1 MVKLLSQLKLRQIIL
16 KIVLGLCLFLAI
28 GSTSLSYA
36 LPSALPLAQAGSVEN
51 LQQQQQQIEQERDD
65 IQRERD
71 RLQNLEQS
79 AQDRLGGLQ
88 NNIRTTA
95 AQIQQNEAQIK
106 AATENLKKLQAELAI
121 AEKGFQDK
129 QLGTVARLRFLQ
141 RQQGGQGWAVLLQ
154 SNNLNEFLDR
164 RRQLKLVYQADR
176 QILANLKAQFD
187 NLNQR
192 KRTIERQKNDIAL
205 LTQQLLAQKSQLEAQ
220 SKIQQD
226 LIARLRQDRN
236 ALEEAEAQLER
247 DSATIAVLIR
257 QRLSIP
263 GPVVRGTGQFTY
275 PSIGIVTS
283 NFGWRVHP
291 ILGYRRFHAGI
302 DFGASHGSTIQAADA
317 GVVIFSGW
325 YGGYGNAVVISHGGD
340 LTTLYGHASELYVSE
355 GQTVQQGQAIAAIGS
370 TGFSTGPHLHFEVRQ
385 NGEPVNPLGFL

>member
-16 KIVLGLCLFLAI
+16 KIVLGLCLFLAL
-28 GSTSLSYA
+28 GSTSLTHA
-36 LPSALPLAQAGSVEN
+36 LPALPLAQSGSVEN
-51 LQQQQQQIEQERDD
+51 LQQQRQQIEQERDD
-65 IQRERD
+65 LQRERD

-79 AQDRLGGLQ
+79 AQERLGGLQ

>member
-1 MVKLLSQLKLRQIIL
+1 MIKLLSQLKLRQTIL
-16 KIVLGLCLFLAI
+16 KAVLGLSLFLVI
-28 GSTSLSYA
+28 SSTSLVHA
-36 LPSALPLAQAGSVEN
+36 LPLPLAQAGSVES
-51 LQQQQQQIEQERDD
+51 LQQQRQQIEQERDD
-65 IQRERD
+65 LQRERD

-88 NNIRTTA
+88 NNIRATA
-95 AQIQQNEAQIK
+95 AQIQQNEAKIRT
-106 AATENLKKLQAELAI
+106 ATENLKKLQAELAI

-176 QILANLKAQFD
+176 KILADLQAQFND
-187 NLNQR
+187 LNQR

-205 LTQQLLAQKSQLEAQ
+205 LTQQLLAQKTQFEAQ
-220 SKIQQD
+220 AKIQQD

-247 DSATIAVLIR
+247 DSATIAVMIR

-263 GPVVRGTGQFTY
+263 GPVIRGTGQFIY
-275 PSIGIVTS
+275 PLVGIVTS

-291 ILGYRRFHAGI
+291 ILGYRRFHAGV

-325 YGGYGNAVVISHGGD
+325 YGGYGNAVVISHGGS
-340 LTTLYGHASELYVSE
+340 LTTLYAHASELYVSQ
-355 GQTVQQGQAIAAIGS
+355 GQTVQQGQAIAAVGS

>member
-1 MVKLLSQLKLRQIIL
+1 MIKLLSQLKLRQTIL
-16 KIVLGLCLFLAI
+16 KAVLGLSLFLVI
-28 GSTSLSYA
+28 SSTSLVHA
-36 LPSALPLAQAGSVEN
+36 LPLPLAQAGSVES
-51 LQQQQQQIEQERDD
+51 LQQQRQQIEQERDD
-65 IQRERD
+65 LQRERD

-88 NNIRTTA
+88 NNIRATA
-95 AQIQQNEAQIK
+95 AQIQQNEAKIRT
-106 AATENLKKLQAELAI
+106 ATENLKKLQAELAI

-176 QILANLKAQFD
+176 KILADLQAQFND
-187 NLNQR
+187 LNQR

-205 LTQQLLAQKSQLEAQ
+205 LTQQLLAQKTQFEAQ
-220 SKIQQD
+220 AKIQQD

-247 DSATIAVLIR
+247 DSATIAVMIR

-263 GPVVRGTGQFTY
+263 GPVIQGTGQFIY
-275 PSIGIVTS
+275 PLVGIVTS

-291 ILGYRRFHAGI
+291 ILGYRRFHAGV

-325 YGGYGNAVVISHGGD
+325 YGGYGNAVVISHGGS
-340 LTTLYGHASELYVSE
+340 LTTLYAHASELYVSQ
-355 GQTVQQGQAIAAIGS
+355 GQTVQQGQAIAAVGS

>member
-1 MVKLLSQLKLRQIIL
+1 MVKPLRQLIL
-16 KIVLGLCLFLAI
+16 KIALGLYLFLAL
-28 GSTSLSYA
+28 GSTSVAYA
-36 LPSALPLAQAGSVEN
+36 LPMLPLAQAGSIES
-51 LQQQQQQIEQERDD
+51 LQQQRQQIEQERDD

-88 NNIRTTA
+88 NTIRATA
-95 AQIQQNEAQIK
+95 AQIQQNEAQIRS
-106 AATENLKKLQAELAI
+106 ATENLKKLQAELAI
-121 AEKGFQDK
+121 AEKGFQAK
-129 QLGTVARLRFLQ
+129 QVGTVARLRFLQ

-176 QILANLKAQFD
+176 KILANLQAQFND
-187 NLNQR
+187 LNQR

-205 LTQQLLAQKSQLEAQ
+205 MTQQLLAQKAQFEAQ
-220 SKIQQD
+220 AKIQQD
-226 LIARLRQDRN
+226 LIGRLRQDRN
-236 ALEEAEAQLER
+236 ALEEAESQLER
-247 DSATIAVLIR
+247 DSATIAVMIR

-263 GPVVRGTGQFTY
+263 GPVIRGTGQFIY
-275 PSIGIVTS
+275 PLVGIVTS
-283 NFGWRVHP
+283 NFGWRIHP
-291 ILGYRRFHAGI
+291 ILGYRRFHAGV

-325 YGGYGNAVVISHGGD
+325 YGGYGNAVVISHGGS
-340 LTTLYGHASELYVSE
+340 LTTLYAHASELYVSQ
-355 GQTVQQGQAIAAIGS
+355 GQTVQQGQAIAAVGS

-385 NGEPVNPLGFL
+385 NGEPVNPLEFL

>member
-1 MVKLLSQLKLRQIIL
+1 MVKPLSQLKLRQLIL
-16 KIVLGLCLFLAI
+16 KAVLGLSLFLAI
-28 GSTSLSYA
+28 SSTSLVHA
-36 LPSALPLAQAGSVEN
+36 LPLPLAQAGSVES

-88 NNIRTTA
+88 NNIRATA
-95 AQIQQNEAQIK
+95 AQIQQNEAKIRT
-106 AATENLKKLQAELAI
+106 ATENLKKLQAELAI
-121 AEKGFQDK
+121 AEKGFQDR
-129 QLGTVARLRFLQ
+129 QYGTVARLRFLQ

-176 QILANLKAQFD
+176 EILSDLQAQFND
-187 NLNQR
+187 LNQR

-205 LTQQLLAQKSQLEAQ
+205 LTQQLLAQKTQFEAQ
-220 SKIQQD
+220 AKIQQD
-226 LIARLRQDRN
+226 LIGRLRQDRN

-247 DSATIAVLIR
+247 DSATIAVMIR

-263 GPVVRGTGQFTY
+263 GPVIQGTGQFIY
-275 PSIGIVTS
+275 PLVGIVTS

-291 ILGYRRFHAGI
+291 ILGHRRFHAGV

-325 YGGYGNAVVISHGGD
+325 YGGYGNSVVISHGGS
-340 LTTLYGHASELYVSE
+340 LTTLYAHASELYVSQ
-355 GQTVQQGQAIAAIGS
+355 GQTVQQGQAIAAVGS

>member
-1 MVKLLSQLKLRQIIL
+1 MVKPLSQLKLRQIIL
-16 KIVLGLCLFLAI
+16 KIVLGLCLFLAL
-28 GSTSLSYA
+28 GSTSLAYA
-36 LPSALPLAQAGSVEN
+36 LPALPLAQAGSVES

-79 AQDRLGGLQ
+79 AQDRLGGLE
-88 NNIRTTA
+88 NNVRATA
-95 AQIQQNEAQIK
+95 AQIQQNEAKIR
-106 AATENLKKLQAELAI
+106 AAAENLKKLQAELAI

-129 QLGTVARLRFLQ
+129 QFGTVARLRFLQ
-141 RQQGGQGWAVLLQ
+141 RQQGSQGWAVLLQ

-176 QILANLKAQFD
+176 KILDGLQAQFND
-187 NLNQR
+187 LNQR
-192 KRTIERQKNDIAL
+192 KRTIEQQKNDIAL
-205 LTQQLLAQKSQLEAQ
+205 MTQQLLAQKTQFEAQ
-220 SKIQQD
+220 AKIQQD

-247 DSATIAVLIR
+247 DSTTIAVMIR

-263 GPVVRGTGQFTY
+263 GPVIRGTGQFIY
-275 PSIGIVTS
+275 PLVGIVTS
-283 NFGWRVHP
+283 NFGWRIHP
-291 ILGYRRFHAGI
+291 ILGYRRFHAGV

-325 YGGYGNAVVISHGGD
+325 YGGYGNAVVISHGGS
-340 LTTLYGHASELYVSE
+340 LTTLYAHASELYVSQ
-355 GQTVQQGQAIAAIGS
+355 GQTVQQGQAIAAVGS

>member
-1 MVKLLSQLKLRQIIL
+1 MVKPLRQLIL
-16 KIVLGLCLFLAI
+16 KIALGLCLFLAF
-28 GSTSLSYA
+28 GSTLVAYA
-36 LPSALPLAQAGSVEN
+36 LPALPLAQAGSVES
-51 LQQQQQQIEQERDD
+51 LQQQRQQIEQERDD

-88 NNIRTTA
+88 NTIRATA
-95 AQIQQNEAQIK
+95 AQIQQNEAQIRS
-106 AATENLKKLQAELAI
+106 ATENLKKLQAELAI

-129 QLGTVARLRFLQ
+129 QVGTVARLRFLQ

-176 QILANLKAQFD
+176 KILADLQAQFND
-187 NLNQR
+187 LNQR

-205 LTQQLLAQKSQLEAQ
+205 MTQQLLAQKAQFEAQ
-220 SKIQQD
+220 AKIQQD
-226 LIARLRQDRN
+226 LIGRLRQDRN

-247 DSATIAVLIR
+247 DSATIAVMIR

-263 GPVVRGTGQFTY
+263 GPVIRGTGQFIY
-275 PSIGIVTS
+275 PLVGIVTS
-283 NFGWRVHP
+283 NFGWRIHP
-291 ILGYRRFHAGI
+291 ILGYRRFHAGV

-325 YGGYGNAVVISHGGD
+325 YGGYGNAVVISHGGN
-340 LTTLYGHASELYVSE
+340 LTTLYGHASELYVAE
-355 GQTVQQGQAIAAIGS
+355 GQMVQQGQAIAAVGS

-385 NGEPVNPLGFL
+385 NGEPVNPLEFL

>member
-1 MVKLLSQLKLRQIIL
+1 M
-16 KIVLGLCLFLAI
+16 
-28 GSTSLSYA
+28 
-36 LPSALPLAQAGSVEN
+36 
-51 LQQQQQQIEQERDD
+51 
-65 IQRERD
+65 
-71 RLQNLEQS
+71 
-79 AQDRLGGLQ
+79 Q
-88 NNIRTTA
+88 NNFRTTA
-95 AQIQQNEAQIK
+95 AQIQQNEAQIR

-121 AEKGFQDK
+121 AEKGFQSK
-129 QLGTVARLRFLQ
+129 QFGTVARLRFLQ

-154 SNNLNEFLDR
+154 SHNLNEFLDR
-164 RRQLKLVYQADR
+164 RRQLKLVYRADR
-176 QILANLKAQFD
+176 KILSDLKAQFD
-187 NLNQR
+187 GLNQR

-205 LTQQLLAQKSQLEAQ
+205 LTQQLLAQKDQFEAQ
-220 SKIQQD
+220 ANSQQD
-226 LIARLRQDRN
+226 LIGRLRQDRN

-263 GPVVRGTGQFTY
+263 GPVIRGTGQFIY
-275 PSIGIVTS
+275 PSIGVVTS

-291 ILGYRRFHAGI
+291 ILGYRRFHAGV
-302 DFGASHGSTIQAADA
+302 DFGASHGSAIQSADA

-325 YGGYGNAVVISHGGD
+325 YGGYGNAVIISHGGS

-355 GQTVQQGQAIAAIGS
+355 GQTVQQGQAIAAVGS

>member
-16 KIVLGLCLFLAI
+16 KAVLGLSLFLVI
-28 GSTSLSYA
+28 SSTSLVRA
-36 LPSALPLAQAGSVEN
+36 LPLPLAQAGSVES
-51 LQQQQQQIEQERDD
+51 LQQQRQQIEQERDD

-88 NNIRTTA
+88 NNIRATA
-95 AQIQQNEAQIK
+95 AQIQQNEAKIRT
-106 AATENLKKLQAELAI
+106 ATENLKKLQAELAI

-176 QILANLKAQFD
+176 KILADLQAQFND
-187 NLNQR
+187 LNQR

-205 LTQQLLAQKSQLEAQ
+205 LTQQLLAQKTQFEAQ
-220 SKIQQD
+220 AKIQQD

-247 DSATIAVLIR
+247 DSATIAVMIR

-263 GPVVRGTGQFTY
+263 GPVIQGTGQFIY
-275 PSIGIVTS
+275 PLVGIVTS

-291 ILGYRRFHAGI
+291 ILGYRRFHAGV

-325 YGGYGNAVVISHGGD
+325 YGGYGNAVVISHGGS
-340 LTTLYGHASELYVSE
+340 LTTLYAHASELYVSQ
-355 GQTVQQGQAIAAIGS
+355 GQTVQQGQAIAAVGS

>member
-1 MVKLLSQLKLRQIIL
+1 MVKLLNQLKLRQLIL
-16 KIVLGLCLFLAI
+16 KIALGLCLFLAL
-28 GSTSLSYA
+28 GSTSVAYA
-36 LPSALPLAQAGSVEN
+36 LPALPLAQAGSVES

-65 IQRERD
+65 LQRERD

-88 NNIRTTA
+88 NTIRATT
-95 AQIQQNEAQIK
+95 AQIQQNEAQIRS
-106 AATENLKKLQAELAI
+106 ATENLKKLQAELAI
-121 AEKGFQDK
+121 AEKGFQAK
-129 QLGTVARLRFLQ
+129 QHGTVARLRFLQ

-176 QILANLKAQFD
+176 QILADLQAQFND
-187 NLNQR
+187 LNQR

-205 LTQQLLAQKSQLEAQ
+205 MTQQLLAQKAQFEAQ
-220 SKIQQD
+220 AKIQQD
-226 LIARLRQDRN
+226 LIGRLRQDRN
-236 ALEEAEAQLER
+236 ALEEAESQLER
-247 DSATIAVLIR
+247 DSATIAVMIR

-263 GPVVRGTGQFTY
+263 GPVIRGTGQFIY
-275 PSIGIVTS
+275 PLVGIVTS
-283 NFGWRVHP
+283 NFGWRIHP
-291 ILGYRRFHAGI
+291 ILGYRRFHAGV

-325 YGGYGNAVVISHGGD
+325 YGGYGNAVVISHGGS
-340 LTTLYGHASELYVSE
+340 LTTLYAHASELYVSQ
-355 GQTVQQGQAIAAIGS
+355 GQTVQQGQAIAAVGS

-385 NGEPVNPLGFL
+385 NGEPVNPLEFL

>member
-1 MVKLLSQLKLRQIIL
+1 MVKPLSQLRLRQFTL
-16 KIVLGLCLFLAI
+16 KVALGLCLFLAI
-28 GSTSLSYA
+28 GSTSLAYA
-36 LPSALPLAQAGSVEN
+36 LSAQPLAQAGSVET
-51 LQQQQQQIEQERDD
+51 LQQQQQQIEQERGDL
-65 IQRERD
+65 QRERD

-88 NNIRTTA
+88 NTIRATA
-95 AQIQQNEAQIK
+95 AQIQQNEAKIR

-129 QLGTVARLRFLQ
+129 QVGTVARLRFLQ

-176 QILANLKAQFD
+176 KILADLQAQFND
-187 NLNQR
+187 LNQR

-205 LTQQLLAQKSQLEAQ
+205 MTQQLLAQKAQFEAQ
-220 SKIQQD
+220 AKIQQD
-226 LIARLRQDRN
+226 LIGRLRQDRN

-247 DSATIAVLIR
+247 DSATIAVMIR

-263 GPVVRGTGQFTY
+263 GPVIRGTGQFIY
-275 PSIGIVTS
+275 PLVGIVTS
-283 NFGWRVHP
+283 NFGWRIHP
-291 ILGYRRFHAGI
+291 ILGYRRFHAGV
-302 DFGASHGSTIQAADA
+302 DFGAGHGSTIQAADA

-325 YGGYGNAVVISHGGD
+325 YGGYGNAVVVSHGGS
-340 LTTLYGHASELYVSE
+340 LTTLYGHASELYVAE
-355 GQTVQQGQAIAAIGS
+355 GQTVQQGQAIAAVGS

-385 NGEPVNPLGFL
+385 NGEPVNPLEFL

>member
-1 MVKLLSQLKLRQIIL
+1 MVKPLRQLIL
-16 KIVLGLCLFLAI
+16 KIALGLYLFLAL
-28 GSTSLSYA
+28 GSTSVAYA
-36 LPSALPLAQAGSVEN
+36 LPMLPLAQAGSIES
-51 LQQQQQQIEQERDD
+51 LQQQRQQIDQERDD

-88 NNIRTTA
+88 NTIRATA
-95 AQIQQNEAQIK
+95 AQIQQNEAQIRS
-106 AATENLKKLQAELAI
+106 ATENLKKLQAELAI
-121 AEKGFQDK
+121 AEKGFQAK
-129 QLGTVARLRFLQ
+129 QVGTVARLRFLQ

-176 QILANLKAQFD
+176 KILANLQAQFND
-187 NLNQR
+187 LNQR

-205 LTQQLLAQKSQLEAQ
+205 MTQQLLAQKAQFEAQ
-220 SKIQQD
+220 AKIQQD
-226 LIARLRQDRN
+226 LIGRLRQDRN
-236 ALEEAEAQLER
+236 ALEEAESQLER
-247 DSATIAVLIR
+247 DSATIAVMIR

-263 GPVVRGTGQFTY
+263 GPVIRGTGQFIY
-275 PSIGIVTS
+275 PLVGIVTS
-283 NFGWRVHP
+283 NFGWRIHP
-291 ILGYRRFHAGI
+291 ILGYRRFHAGV

-325 YGGYGNAVVISHGGD
+325 YGGYGNAVVISHGGS
-340 LTTLYGHASELYVSE
+340 LTTLYAHASELYVSQ
-355 GQTVQQGQAIAAIGS
+355 GQTVQQGQAIAAVGS

-385 NGEPVNPLGFL
+385 NGEPVNPLEFL

>member
-1 MVKLLSQLKLRQIIL
+1 MFKLLSQLKLRQIIL
-16 KIVLGLCLFLAI
+16 KIVLGLCLFLAL
-28 GSTSLSYA
+28 GSTSLAHA
-36 LPSALPLAQAGSVEN
+36 LPALPLAQSGSVEN
-51 LQQQQQQIEQERDD
+51 LQQQRQQIEQERDD
-65 IQRERD
+65 LQRERD

-205 LTQQLLAQKSQLEAQ
+205 ITQQLLAQKAQFEAQ

-283 NFGWRVHP
+283 NFGWRMHP

-302 DFGASHGSTIQAADA
+302 DFGASYGSTIQAADA
-317 GVVIFSGW
+317 GVVIFAGW
-325 YGGYGNAVVISHGGD
+325 YGGYGNAVVINHGGD

>member
-1 MVKLLSQLKLRQIIL
+1 MVKPLNQLKLRQIIL
-16 KIVLGLCLFLAI
+16 KIALGLCLFLAL
-28 GSTSLSYA
+28 GSTSLAYA
-36 LPSALPLAQAGSVEN
+36 LPALPLAQTGSVES
-51 LQQQQQQIEQERDD
+51 LQQQRQQIEQERDD
-65 IQRERD
+65 LQRERD

-79 AQDRLGGLQ
+79 AQDRLGGLE
-88 NNIRTTA
+88 NNVRATA
-95 AQIQQNEAQIK
+95 AQIQQNEAKIR
-106 AATENLKKLQAELAI
+106 AATENLKTLQAELAI

-129 QLGTVARLRFLQ
+129 QFGTVARLRFLQ
-141 RQQGGQGWAVLLQ
+141 RQQGSQGWAVLLQ

-176 QILANLKAQFD
+176 KILNDLQAQFND
-187 NLNQR
+187 LNQR
-192 KRTIERQKNDIAL
+192 KRTIEQQKNDIAL
-205 LTQQLLAQKSQLEAQ
+205 MTQQLLAQKTQFEAQ
-220 SKIQQD
+220 AKIQQD

-263 GPVVRGTGQFTY
+263 GPLIRGTGQFIY
-275 PSIGIVTS
+275 PLVGIVTS
-283 NFGWRVHP
+283 NFGWRIHP
-291 ILGYRRFHAGI
+291 ILGYRRFHAGV

-325 YGGYGNAVVISHGGD
+325 YGGYGNAVVISHGGS
-340 LTTLYGHASELYVSE
+340 LTTLYAHASELYVSQ
-355 GQTVQQGQAIAAIGS
+355 GQTVQQGQAIAAVGS

-385 NGEPVNPLGFL
+385 NGEPVNPLSFL

>member
-1 MVKLLSQLKLRQIIL
+1 MVKLLSQLKLRQTIL
-16 KIVLGLCLFLAI
+16 KAVLGLSLFLVI
-28 GSTSLSYA
+28 SSTSLVHA
-36 LPSALPLAQAGSVEN
+36 LPLPLAQAGSVES
-51 LQQQQQQIEQERDD
+51 LQQQRQQIEQERDD
-65 IQRERD
+65 LQRERD

-88 NNIRTTA
+88 NNIRATA
-95 AQIQQNEAQIK
+95 AQIQQNETKIRT
-106 AATENLKKLQAELAI
+106 ATENLKKLQAELAI

-176 QILANLKAQFD
+176 KILADLQAQFND
-187 NLNQR
+187 LNQR

-205 LTQQLLAQKSQLEAQ
+205 LTQQLLAQKTQFEAQ
-220 SKIQQD
+220 AKIQQD

-247 DSATIAVLIR
+247 DSATIAVMIR

-263 GPVVRGTGQFTY
+263 GPVIQGTGQFIY
-275 PSIGIVTS
+275 PLVGIVTS

-291 ILGYRRFHAGI
+291 ILGYRRFHAGV

-325 YGGYGNAVVISHGGD
+325 YGGYGNAVVISHGGS
-340 LTTLYGHASELYVSE
+340 LTTLYAHASELYVSQ
-355 GQTVQQGQAIAAIGS
+355 GQTVQQGQAIAAVGS

>member
-1 MVKLLSQLKLRQIIL
+1 MVKLLSQFKLRQLIL
-16 KIVLGLCLFLAI
+16 KIALGLCLFLAL
-28 GSTSLSYA
+28 GTTSLAYGV
-36 LPSALPLAQAGSVEN
+36 PVLAQSGSVES
-51 LQQQQQQIEQERDD
+51 LQQQRQQIEQERDD
-65 IQRERD
+65 LQRERD

-79 AQDRLGGLQ
+79 AQGRLGGLQ

-121 AEKGFQDK
+121 AETGFQAQ

-141 RQQGGQGWAVLLQ
+141 RQQGGKGWAVLLQ

-164 RRQLKLVYQADR
+164 RHQLKLVYQADR

-205 LTQQLLAQKSQLEAQ
+205 MTQQLLAQKAQYEAQ
-220 SKIQQD
+220 AKTQQD

-263 GPVVRGTGQFTY
+263 GPVVRGTGQFIY
-275 PSIGIVTS
+275 PSVGIVTS
-283 NFGWRVHP
+283 NFGWRIHP

-302 DFGASHGSTIQAADA
+302 DFGASHGSTIQAADS

-325 YGGYGNAVVISHGGD
+325 YGGYGNAVVINHGGD

>member
-1 MVKLLSQLKLRQIIL
+1 MVKPLSQLKLRQLIL
-16 KIVLGLCLFLAI
+16 KAVLGLSLFLAI
-28 GSTSLSYA
+28 SSTSLVHA
-36 LPSALPLAQAGSVEN
+36 LPLPLAQAGSVES

-88 NNIRTTA
+88 NNVRATA
-95 AQIQQNEAQIK
+95 AQIQQNEAKIRT
-106 AATENLKKLQAELAI
+106 ATENLKKLQAELAI

-129 QLGTVARLRFLQ
+129 QYGTVARLRFLQ

-176 QILANLKAQFD
+176 EILSDLQAQFND
-187 NLNQR
+187 LNQR

-205 LTQQLLAQKSQLEAQ
+205 LTQQLLAQKTQFEAQ
-220 SKIQQD
+220 AKIQQD
-226 LIARLRQDRN
+226 LIGRLRQDRN

-247 DSATIAVLIR
+247 DSATIAVMIR

-263 GPVVRGTGQFTY
+263 GPVIQGTGQFIY
-275 PSIGIVTS
+275 PLVGIVTS

-291 ILGYRRFHAGI
+291 ILGYRRFHAGV

-325 YGGYGNAVVISHGGD
+325 YGGYGNAVVISHGGS
-340 LTTLYGHASELYVSE
+340 LTTLYAHASELYVSQ
-355 GQTVQQGQAIAAIGS
+355 GQTVQQGQAIAAVGS

>member
-16 KIVLGLCLFLAI
+16 KIVLGLCLFLAL
-28 GSTSLSYA
+28 GSTSLTHA
-36 LPSALPLAQAGSVEN
+36 LPALPLAQSGSVEN
-51 LQQQQQQIEQERDD
+51 LQQQRQQIEQERDD
-65 IQRERD
+65 LQRERD

-79 AQDRLGGLQ
+79 AQERLGGLQ

-226 LIARLRQDRN
+226 LIARLRQNRN